1 MALTAK
7 FQVLNYVNA
16 KVGAYVQAGDTQAA
30 MYALNAL
37 EEALFDI
44 TVGTSQVYKGHD
56 HAAGGGASIC
66 RGNVFSFD
74 GGTTALYLFQPT
86 AGGQRAVLNSASGSL
101 DPTLGNYRISPGLPK
116 GSPAKAHLVYSAK
129 NSGFKLELIEAL
141 TNLQTPRA
149 VELEL
154 PPTYAGSEDE
164 VAAVV
169 FFDLPIVSGEMNSHA
184 VFATNTEYNADNE
197 PELKILRIG
206 AAEVDGFTTQRRFK
220 DPRSVIV
227 GTPSNQEIYRWW
239 CDLNDEL
246 AATDEWGDSE
256 LWFRLF
262 TKANA
267 MFEAIGD
274 SSASPT
280 ASQKVKGHDHAPST
294 VTGYQG
300 GRVLARNTQYS
311 GGKGRT
317 PMFTCD
323 VTSAGTYVKADSGNT
338 AKFQRSGNGQPL
350 FKMEVSEGLIS
361 SGNPPSSA
369 PYLTARV
376 FLRWV
381 DTLANVSARFYNSTT
396 GDYSAVTTT
405 SPTRTAPDSN
415 RADIEVDFIPCQGG
429 TNSLDLEITSDRA
442 SGTDVTVEV
451 EKVIIQEVAGV
462 GGETASSG
470 NVALGGVR

>member
-7 FQVLNYVNA
+7 FQVLNYINA
-16 KVGAYVQAGDTQAA
+16 RVGAYVKAGDTQAA

-37 EEALFDI
+37 EEALFDV
-44 TVGTSQVYKGHD
+44 TVGPSQVYKGHD

-74 GGTTALYLFQPT
+74 GGVTALYLFQPT
-86 AGGQRAVLNSASGSL
+86 AAGQRMVLNSASGSL
-101 DPTLGNYRISPGLPK
+101 DPTLANYQISPGLPL
-116 GSPAKAHLVYSAK
+116 GSVAKAHLVYSAK
-129 NSGFKLELIEAL
+129 NSGFTLELVEAL
-141 TNLQTPRA
+141 TNLQTPRS
-149 VELEL
+149 VRLEL

-169 FFDLPIVSGEMNSHA
+169 FFDLPIVGGEMNSHA
-184 VFATNTEYNADNE
+184 VFTTNVQYNGDAE
-197 PELKILRIG
+197 PELRLYRVG
-206 AAEVDGFTTQRRFK
+206 AAEVDGYTTKRVFK

-227 GTPSNQEIYRWW
+227 GTPSNQEIFRWW

-262 TKANA
+262 SKANA

-274 SSASPT
+274 TSASPT
-280 ASQKVKGHDHAPST
+280 AGQKVKGHDHTPST
-294 VTGYQG
+294 VSGYQG
-300 GRVLARNTQYS
+300 GRPLARNTQYI

-338 AKFQRSGNGQPL
+338 AKFQRSGNGLPL
-350 FKMEVSEGLIS
+350 FKMEVSQGLDS
-361 SGNPPSSA
+361 TGSPPSSA

-396 GDYSAVTTT
+396 GEYSAVTTT

-415 RADIEVDFIPCQGG
+415 RADIEIDFIPCQSG
-429 TNSLDLEITSDRA
+429 TNNLDLEITSDRA
-442 SGTDVTVEV
+442 SATDVTVEV
-451 EKVIIQEVAGV
+451 EKVVIQEVAGV
-462 GGETASSG
+462 GGSSASSG